1 MSAGLAEIDSPPL
14 MTDEPVSSTADASP
28 APSPPYIAPESE
40 RRRPGWRE
48 FRRAYPG
55 ILATMGIA
63 LALMLAASGYLVYK
77 RVRYQSEIDRLRD
90 GMTEAERRRTDLL
103 LESTE
108 NKFRVMVELIRRQ
121 ALGDEDLH
129 LAVIADSGIMRL
141 QVEGAFLRDMPVEM
155 GPEKVVGRAPD
166 TVHMAIPRG
175 TRTVERVIG
184 ATDSWDVPQW
194 VYEERGL
201 SVPEVRTV
209 RGALGPMAILLS
221 GGTVIYSMPDAG
233 PLADSAYVLPG
244 SIRARADDVRAIR
257 ENIKKG
263 MRVYFY

>member
-1 MSAGLAEIDSPPL
+1 MTHDSAQSIDAGP
-14 MTDEPVSSTADASP
+14 ASDTQYV
-28 APSPPYIAPESE
+28 APGAE

-55 ILATMGIA
+55 ILATAGVA
-63 LALMLAASGYLVYK
+63 LLLMIGASGWLLYK
-77 RVRYQSEIDRLRD
+77 RAKYKSETDRLRA
-90 GMTEAERRRTDLL
+90 GMSDAERRRTDLL

-108 NKFRVMVELIRRQ
+108 NRFRVMVELIRRQ
-121 ALGDEDLH
+121 ALGDEELH

-141 QVEGAFLRDMPVEM
+141 QREGAFLRDMRVEF
-155 GPEKVVGRAPD
+155 GPEKVVGRPPD

-184 ATDSWDVPQW
+184 TSDRWEVPRW
-194 VYEERGL
+194 VYEDRGL
-201 SVPEVRTV
+201 PVPDDR
-209 RGALGPMAILLS
+209 RIAGALGPMALVLN
-221 GGTVIYSMPDAG
+221 GGTVIYSVPDGG

-244 SIRARADDVRAIR
+244 SIRAPAADVHAIR
-257 ENIKKG
+257 ENVKRG